1 MTALDQSQFQELKDR
16 IYALQ
21 QLVLAHVVA
30 TDAFDRT
37 IGDDTLAIV
46 RNQRAA
52 LGPDEGRIA
61 VALNCMM
68 DELLRVREPADNDI
82 D

>member
-1 MTALDQSQFQELKDR
+1 MTTSDQNQFQELKDR

-30 TDAFDRT
+30 TDAFDRA

-46 RNQRAA
+46 RQQADAFRTDRPFIAYLLNTLIDEA
-52 LGPDEGRIA
+52 LQS
-61 VALNCMM
+61 
-68 DELLRVREPADNDI
+68 REPADNDK

>member
-30 TDAFDRT
+30 ADAFDRT
-37 IGDDTLAIV
+37 IGDDTLAIA
-46 RNQRAA
+46 RNQADALRADRPFAAVLLNA
-52 LGPDEGRIA
+52 L
-61 VALNCMM
+61 M

>member
-1 MTALDQSQFQELKDR
+1 MATLDQSQFQELKDR

-30 TDAFDRT
+30 TDASDRT

-46 RNQRAA
+46 REQADALRADRPFAAVLLNA
-52 LGPDEGRIA
+52 L
-61 VALNCMM
+61 M
-68 DELLRVREPADNDI
+68 DEVLQSREPADNDI

>member
-1 MTALDQSQFQELKDR
+1 MTTSDQSQFQELKDR

-21 QLVLAHVVA
+21 QLVLAQIVA
-30 TDAFDRT
+30 ADAFDRT

-46 RNQRAA
+46 SQQAA
-52 LGPDEGRIA
+52 ACRTDRPFVAFSLSALVDE
-61 VALNCMM
+61 VLQS
-68 DELLRVREPADNDI
+68 REPADNDR

>member
-1 MTALDQSQFQELKDR
+1 MTTSDQGQFQELKDR

-21 QLVLAHVVA
+21 QLVLAQVVA

-46 RNQRAA
+46 RRQADACRTDRPFIAYLLNTLIDEA
-52 LGPDEGRIA
+52 LQS
-61 VALNCMM
+61 
-68 DELLRVREPADNDI
+68 REPADNDR